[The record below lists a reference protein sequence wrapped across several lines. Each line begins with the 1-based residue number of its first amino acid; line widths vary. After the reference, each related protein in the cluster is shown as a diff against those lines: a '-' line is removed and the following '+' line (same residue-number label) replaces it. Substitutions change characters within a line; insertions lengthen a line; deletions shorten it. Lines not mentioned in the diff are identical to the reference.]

1 MANIPWGFM
10 DGEVLCGTFLASSGS
25 QVLATGQTCMQLRV
39 VQCHAEHV
47 LEGRTAAELCTEPM
61 LNPKHIPETRRRNS
75 LLPFIHC
82 FHLSWYFLDLPERQ
96 GAEYL
101 RLRMCL
107 CCFQHIQKHPQEG
120 LEKLVSKCM
129 SSVQTAVQ
137 LCGYWELGECTH
149 QSLLQCRG
157 STMCRINGGC

>member
-1 MANIPWGFM
+1 MQTVSPEDGVCMANIPWGFM

-137 LCGYWELGECTH
+137 L
-149 QSLLQCRG
+149 
-157 STMCRINGGC
+157 